1 MIIRPRLLF
10 AVFWIAWMVSWIVAA
25 FWANRTE
32 KRAFTWDT
40 VFYQVTVLIGAALLA
55 PWTARRLNMQQL
67 WHVGYDGGIALA
79 LLTLAGLLFTW
90 WARFHLGR
98 LWSGTITR
106 KEGHRVIDTGPYALV
121 RHPIYT
127 GLIFALFATA
137 IAQATFT
144 GLAGAVLIAFGL
156 WVKARIEE
164 RFLTA
169 ELGADAYGAYRRRVP
184 MLVPGIQDFRYQE
197 LDTRSLI
204 ADVLSRIRADQSAF
218 RHDDPRAVLALD
230 LADAAETGK
239 RAAGG
244 NQKHAAVAGFDHGAA
259 VAHILHDPVME
270 HRHDRDRLGCWRRR
284 GDRAGDFGRR
294 RGCDPLAE
302 PIHGLGDVRQLACLI
317 GLSVLD
323 IAEPLGDLAKL
334 RVRAAA
340 FAVEACLERGQFGA
354 LIFQRL
360 DHIAQVCGPC
370 HGSQRRILM
379 AEAEGCQRSGER
391 ADPGRAGNRRRQQR
405 ETKRALLRTRTSGS
419 RTWRLVHR
427 HTKQSGQRG
436 NGFERRAA
444 NLFDRRLLDSLAA
457 AELRGFD
464 RSAIGRRRCSLR

>member
-67 WHVGYDGGIALA
+67 WHVGYDGGMALA

-127 GLIFALFATA
+127 GLIFALFTTA

-184 MLVPGIQDFRYQE
+184 MLVPGIRIS
-197 LDTRSLI
+197 DTNQI
-204 ADVLSRIRADQSAF
+204 P
-218 RHDDPRAVLALD
+218 DP
-230 LADAAETGK
+230 
-239 RAAGG
+239 
-244 NQKHAAVAGFDHGAA
+244 
-259 VAHILHDPVME
+259 
-270 HRHDRDRLGCWRRR
+270 
-284 GDRAGDFGRR
+284 
-294 RGCDPLAE
+294 
-302 PIHGLGDVRQLACLI
+302 
-317 GLSVLD
+317 
-323 IAEPLGDLAKL
+323 
-334 RVRAAA
+334 
-340 FAVEACLERGQFGA
+340 
-354 LIFQRL
+354 
-360 DHIAQVCGPC
+360 
-370 HGSQRRILM
+370 
-379 AEAEGCQRSGER
+379 
-391 ADPGRAGNRRRQQR
+391 
-405 ETKRALLRTRTSGS
+405 
-419 RTWRLVHR
+419 
-427 HTKQSGQRG
+427 
-436 NGFERRAA
+436 
-444 NLFDRRLLDSLAA
+444 
-457 AELRGFD
+457 
-464 RSAIGRRRCSLR
+464 